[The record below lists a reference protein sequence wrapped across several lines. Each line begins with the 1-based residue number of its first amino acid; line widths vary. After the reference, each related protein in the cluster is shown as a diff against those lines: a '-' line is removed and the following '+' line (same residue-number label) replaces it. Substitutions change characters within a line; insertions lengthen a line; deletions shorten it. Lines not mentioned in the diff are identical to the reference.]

1 MSTHCSDA
9 LVTQLEHLIDRHG
22 SNKHKYPF
30 AFGKHNGRWFVV
42 VEVDSPAGTFDI
54 ETDAVTLASALD
66 KALAAVERS
75 YTKKVA

>member
-1 MSTHCSDA
+1 MSTQCSDA
-9 LVTQLEHLIDRHG
+9 LLTQLEHLIDAHG

-42 VEVDSPAGTFDI
+42 VEVDSEAGTFDI
-54 ETDAVTLASALD
+54 ETDALTLSGALD

-75 YTKKVA
+75 YRRAA